1 MYQRVILFL
10 FMALAIVLEPS
21 SAFAQNSLEDTL
33 QNFRDS
39 ISDTPNLVSAFAYVI
54 GIACGIWGLLK
65 IKDHVDAPMQTP
77 LRAGVLRLLA
87 GGGLLSLPMAAEA
100 VKETWMGGWG
110 FTNMTNTNRH
120 GAVAGPGLSLDDVLM
135 NLMGDIGPM
144 MEDLVGAFAYL
155 FGLIFVVVGLI
166 RLTKHQQ
173 EGPRGPSGMGT
184 FTTFAVAGAL
194 LSLGG
199 MMASATESLFGTG
212 TTLTYANLSF
222 TGVDPTAE
230 NRIEVVVEAVLGF
243 LMIIGWISFAR
254 GWFILKAVAD
264 GGGQGSLMAGVT
276 HIIGGALAVNLGHLI
291 NAVQETLGLSTYGI
305 TMN

>member
-1 MYQRVILFL
+1 MYQRVILFM
-10 FMALAIVLEPS
+10 FFALAVLLEPS
-21 SAFAQNSLEDTL
+21 AASATGLDDAL

-54 GIACGIWGLLK
+54 GIACGIWGLFK

-87 GGGLLSLPMAAEA
+87 GGGLLALPMAAEA

-120 GAVAGPGLSLDDVLM
+120 GAVAGPGLSLDDVMM
-135 NLMGDIGPM
+135 NLVSDIGPM
-144 MEDLVGAFAYL
+144 MEDLVGAFAYI

-199 MMASATESLFGTG
+199 MMNAATGSLFGTN
-212 TTLTYANLSF
+212 TTFTYANLSF
-222 TGVDPTAE
+222 TGVSPAAE

-243 LMIIGWISFAR
+243 MMIIGWISFAR

-264 GGGQGSLMAGVT
+264 GGGQGSMMAGIT
-276 HIIGGALAVNLGHLI
+276 HILGGALAVNLGHLI
-291 NAVQETLGLSTYGI
+291 NAVQETMGLTTYGV